1 MMMTESPILSIC
13 IPTYNRAEYLART
26 LDSIIAQPRFQSTGD
41 VEVIIS
47 DNCSTDDTQ
56 NVVNKYIEQYGNKI
70 RYFRNNEN
78 IYDKNLEL
86 AMARGQ
92 GVFLKAHND
101 TLIVRDG
108 TLDKMCSFIE
118 KYIKTKHIIFF
129 LNKANSNTVHEF
141 NNANDFISHISIYS
155 TWIGGFGLWKS
166 DFDKINGFSRFAK
179 QKLPQTDVL
188 FSLMEIKNYFAVMD
202 DILFD
207 VQSVPN
213 KGGYNI
219 AEVFGNNYMIL
230 LRRILG
236 KKIISPRVFNQ
247 QMRKILRHINRF
259 YFDVKHEYAFM
270 RGDYWHH
277 MHDWHFKPYFY
288 ISIIKIYLKLIFAGN
303 K

>member
-1 MMMTESPILSIC
+1 MSQPILSIC

-141 NNANDFISHISIYS
+141 NNANDFISHISIDISNSSCLYS
-155 TWIGGFGLWKS
+155 RS
-166 DFDKINGFSRFAK
+166 
-179 QKLPQTDVL
+179 QV
-188 FSLMEIKNYFAVMD
+188 V
-202 DILFD
+202 
-207 VQSVPN
+207 
-213 KGGYNI
+213 
-219 AEVFGNNYMIL
+219 
-230 LRRILG
+230 
-236 KKIISPRVFNQ
+236 
-247 QMRKILRHINRF
+247 
-259 YFDVKHEYAFM
+259 
-270 RGDYWHH
+270 
-277 MHDWHFKPYFY
+277 
-288 ISIIKIYLKLIFAGN
+288 
-303 K
+303 